1 MRNAGLN
8 EDWARSLLQR
18 RRKDLEGIRESIEAS
33 TFRDSEKASIDEL
46 SMYDNHPADIGTET
60 FEREKDLG
68 LKRNAERQ
76 LAALDEAMERLEA
89 GEYGVC
95 EKCGA
100 TIPPERLEAVPE
112 TTLCVEC
119 SAGEDW
125 HAIERQ
131 RRPAEEDVM
140 YPPFGRSFTDDD
152 QTQVG
157 YDGEDVWQELE
168 RYGTATNDYDDED
181 ERRGAVSLV
190 EEIVDENGEPTVH
203 LNDYLWLKYGRSQGG
218 PHGR

>member
-1 MRNAGLN
+1 MHD
-8 EDWARSLLQR
+8 EI
-18 RRKDLEGIRESIEAS
+18 KEH
-33 TFRDSEKASIDEL
+33 TFDQSEKNAVDEL

-68 LKRNAERQ
+68 LKRDLERQ
-76 LAALDEAMERLEA
+76 LAAVDEAMEHLEA
-89 GEYGVC
+89 GTYGIC
-95 EKCGA
+95 DRCGKP
-100 TIPPERLEAVPE
+100 IPPERLEAVPE
-112 TTLCVEC
+112 TTLCVTC

-131 RRPAEEDVM
+131 RRPAEEDVL

-152 QTQVG
+152 LSQLG

-168 RYGTATNDYDDED
+168 RYGTATNEYDDED

-190 EEIVDENGEPTVH
+190 EEIVDEKGEPTVH
-203 LNDYLWLKYGRSQGG
+203 ATKYLWLKEGRSRGG
-218 PHGR
+218 PP